1 MQQGESRGRNYK
13 MEPRMKILLYTKYTL
28 WGPIFLTMAMY
39 VRENSLQWPKPT
51 AQNKLSSNTKIKK
64 KEIINGPFK
73 EDAWKFSE
81 LCLLTVSRNKIMSS
95 VGLFFFFFF

>member
-1 MQQGESRGRNYK
+1 MQRGESRGRNYK
-13 MEPRMKILLYTKYTL
+13 MEPRMKILLYRKYTL

-51 AQNKLSSNTKIKK
+51 AQNKLCCFNTKIRK

-73 EDAWKFSE
+73 EDDWKFSE
-81 LCLLTVSRNKIMSS
+81 LCLITVSRNKIRSS
-95 VGLFFFFFF
+95 VGLFF